1 MNLNYDESYSEY
13 YITRRRFEPDET
25 IVLKDDRI
33 LFMNSG
39 YILTKWDTLTPR
51 KDFAGGI
58 SAYYPNETWK
68 VSLVYRSDG
77 SIYHWYC
84 DILETI
90 VHENKHIET
99 NDMLLDVIIRD
110 GKVYVVD
117 ADELAQVLEAG
128 KVSPT
133 FVAKALK
140 SMDKLLRA
148 IYSGEFEKIK
158 EPVEEAYKQ
167 LVLEKNN
174 PK

>member
-1 MNLNYDESYSEY
+1 MMNINYNESYGEY

-33 LFMNSG
+33 LYMNSD

-58 SAYYPNETWK
+58 SAYYPDENWK

-90 VHENKHIET
+90 LHEDDKHIET

-110 GKVYVVD
+110 GQVFVVD
-117 ADELAQVLEAG
+117 ADELAQVLEAN
-128 KVSPT
+128 KVSPA
-133 FVAKALK
+133 FVAKALR
-140 SMDKLLRA
+140 SMDRLLKA
-148 IYSGEFEKIK
+148 IYSGEFKKIK
-158 EPVEEAYKQ
+158 APVEEAYRLMK
-167 LVLEKNN
+167 KH
-174 PK
+174 